1 MSSKS
6 IIVFL
11 ICFVLI
17 GVGLGIPLLGPTN
30 TVIIGALLTIPIA
43 IKKWPLS
50 AITLVIVATALN
62 RYRFDIAGWGL
73 KIEYIAIVYI
83 CVIWAIQLLAR
94 KSRVQVDQKDWILI
108 VWLLINLLSSSI
120 NAPDRNKS
128 LKYFVLLGLMVL
140 MYLVLVQ
147 LLSNERTLHKAVV
160 LFLMVGTLTSLFGI
174 LARWLYAFGLNLGV
188 QIDPSTKEPIPYGT
202 LWEGNIF
209 GSYTM
214 SFALCF
220 LALLS
225 TSEIRKRHRLVLWSG
240 FIVNFSATLLSLSR
254 GAYLG
259 FAGGLLM
266 IFLFVRKNFL
276 RRWFFAITIV
286 GLLLLISYGSLTVD
300 ESRSPIITRALS
312 LSNFTEASWQGRLY
326 YYQQALDSWKVH
338 PLIGWGT
345 GSFGQLYTYV
355 TVKLPA
361 WVGNLEIRMLHDSGF
376 LGVCAFVLFL
386 IMVIG
391 NAMRAVVKTRTSF
404 NRNLLI
410 TFLVSFIG
418 LLIAYQAT
426 EATWLGFT
434 WVHIAFLRVSTRAV
448 LENSAN
454 GKVPQASA
462 RLDMAVAN
470 SRDRCSI
477 IPGSR

>member
-30 TVIIGALLTIPIA
+30 TVIIGALLTIPIV
-43 IKKWPLS
+43 IKKRPLS

-225 TSEIRKRHRLVLWSG
+225 TSEIRKRHRLVLSRG
-240 FIVNFSATLLSLSR
+240 FLVDFSATLLSLSR
-254 GAYLG
+254 GAYLVS
-259 FAGGLLM
+259 AGGLLM

-338 PLIGWGT
+338 PLIGWGA
-345 GSFGQLYTYV
+345 GSVGQLYTYV

-376 LGVCAFVLFL
+376 LGVCTFVLFL

-391 NAMRAVVKTRTSF
+391 NAMRAVVKAKTCF

-434 WVHIAFLRVSTRAV
+434 WVHIAFLSVSTRAV
-448 LENSAN
+448 LEKSAS
-454 GKVPQASA
+454 GRAPQASA

-470 SRDRCSI
+470 SRDSCSI
-477 IPGSR
+477 VPGSR